1 MNDPLRRTA
10 WTILAGFLVLA
21 VATTWIQAVAG
32 PDYRDDPRNPRLVA
46 SRVGR
51 ERGAIVS
58 SDAVVAARSDPSPDT
73 SQTFVRS

>member
-32 PDYRDDPRNPRLVA
+32 PD
-46 SRVGR
+46 
-51 ERGAIVS
+51 
-58 SDAVVAARSDPSPDT
+58 
-73 SQTFVRS
+73 